1 MRAKTARKALWVVD
15 LAQSYRL
22 LEERNAK
29 TQRRKDAKGVDLA
42 KIKKVSGDSP
52 TFAMVG
58 CAAKPASPTLRKT
71 SKPLGSPSPPGLWL
85 GE

>member
-1 MRAKTARKALWVVD
+1 VRAKTARKALWVVD

-29 TQRRKDAKGVDLA
+29 TQRRKDAKVVDLA
-42 KIKKVSGDSP
+42 KIKKLSGDFPCS
-52 TFAMVG
+52 MVG

>member
-1 MRAKTARKALWVVD
+1 MRGKTARKAVWVVD

-52 TFAMVG
+52 RSMVG
-58 CAAKPASPTLRKT
+58 CAAKPAATTRRKT
-71 SKPLGSPSPPGLWL
+71 IRMR
-85 GE
+85 